1 MANFNVN
8 SFAGLQTAITT
19 ANTNGTADTI
29 NITGN
34 ITLTGL
40 LPLIQED
47 VGLTIEGNNNTLNG
61 DGNYRHFFIRS
72 GTVSFNHLTFANG
85 KAQGTSAAGGG
96 GAGMGG
102 SLFLYS
108 GTVDINNSA
117 FEDNQAIGGNGTG
130 TGSAG
135 GRANFTA
142 TPGSAGAFSGD
153 GTTNGGAGGFGGG
166 GGIGANFSGGA
177 GGAGGFGGGGGNAGF
192 GTSTPPTT
200 GGVGGAGG
208 YGGGGGGGGSG
219 AVGTTSTGGSGGFGA
234 GNGGIG
240 ATGLGSNPGG
250 GGGGAGMGGAIF
262 IRSGSLTLNAVAF
275 NNNSATGGIGGA
287 VPPAGTSGVAG
298 TAGTNGQGLGGA
310 IFAMQSTTNSNSNNQ
325 GMPTNLPTVDLT
337 NVTFTGNTAADD
349 TNSSNPDFNNDDLF
363 GDGNNITNNV
373 DNTPPTLTSIT
384 RNAPTAETTNADSL
398 VFQAT
403 FSEAVENVDATDFT
417 VSGTT
422 ATITNITGSGTT
434 YEFTVSGGD
443 LANLDGTVGIN
454 LSGGQNITD
463 LAGNA
468 LPATAPATN
477 QTYTSD
483 NSTPTLTSIT
493 RNAPTAETTNADSL
507 VFQATFSEAV
517 ENVDATDFTV
527 SGTTATITNIT
538 GSGTTYEFTVSGGDL
553 ANLDGTVGINL
564 SGGQNITD
572 LAGNA
577 LPATAP
583 ATNQTY
589 TSDNSTPTVTSITPN
604 PTSITDSNVG
614 TGNFTLTVDFS
625 EAMDTG
631 VNPTINLLGE
641 DASNTLTFAS
651 GTWSDSDTYVATY
664 NVTDANTALANID
677 VDVTGAQDVAGNGQ
691 TLFQASDAFS
701 INTNPANPTPGNP
714 TPDNP
719 TSDNPTSGNST
730 SGNSTSDNPTS
741 GNSTSGNSTS
751 GNSTSGNSTSNP
763 ETDSGETSNPLP
775 NVRLVFDQLD
785 ISLPAFP
792 TTGTCGGDDV
802 DDLLLGNETAEAYC
816 GLGGN
821 DTLAGFGEADRLD
834 GNAGNDIIFGNT
846 QNDTINGGTGD
857 DLIFAGKDDDLVVG
871 GEGLDEIMGDI
882 GNDTMDGNA
891 GNDILFG
898 NTGADI
904 LDGDDGDDMLFG
916 GEDNDILLG
925 GAGNDILNGDFG
937 DDLLIGG
944 AGGDRFDFRAGDG
957 IDVVADFTDG
967 VDIIGLKDGLT
978 FADLTLTQVAEDT
991 QVTATGLSITLQN
1004 VNVGALDAADFA
1016 VV

>member
-373 DNTPPTLTSIT
+373 DNTP
-384 RNAPTAETTNADSL
+384 
-398 VFQAT
+398 
-403 FSEAVENVDATDFT
+403 
-417 VSGTT
+417 
-422 ATITNITGSGTT
+422 
-434 YEFTVSGGD
+434 
-443 LANLDGTVGIN
+443 
-454 LSGGQNITD
+454 
-463 LAGNA
+463 
-468 LPATAPATN
+468 
-477 QTYTSD
+477 
-483 NSTPTLTSIT
+483 PTLTSIT